1 MLLMGMYFMRKEKGT
16 GDFFKGGGRI
26 PWWAAG
32 ISIYATMISAITY
45 MAIPAK
51 AYTTDW
57 TYYPILWMM
66 PNKRLLM
73 PAQIMNT
80 PTASSRRGLPLGMT
94 C

>member
-1 MLLMGMYFMRKEKGT
+1 MEHREFTICARLDSSPALYWRKKSAGREKSLAMVAACTEIPICTLMLFDT
-16 GDFFKGGGRI
+16 
-26 PWWAAG
+26 
-32 ISIYATMISAITY
+32 
-45 MAIPAK
+45 
-51 AYTTDW
+51 
-57 TYYPILWMM
+57 ILWMM